1 MAKTQTETF
10 IRRSVVDALR
20 RAGWFVIYNM
30 QMGFGQHRGLADLT
44 CMKDGQVIFVE
55 IKTAVGKQSPDQ
67 VQFQKDCEAH
77 GVTYILARTTLLPLI
92 KNEWRKKEWNIKF
105 TMKNS

>member
-1 MAKTQTETF
+1 MAKTQTETTDTNIF
-10 IRRSVVDALR
+10 GMQKALR

-77 GVTYILARTTLLPLI
+77 GVTYILARGVNDVTDLLNFKPL
-92 KNEWRKKEWNIKF
+92 F
-105 TMKNS
+105 

>member
-44 CMKDGQVIFVE
+44 CMKDGQVI
-55 IKTAVGKQSPDQ
+55 PDQ

-77 GVTYILARTTLLPLI
+77 GVTYILARGVNDVTDLLNFKPL
-92 KNEWRKKEWNIKF
+92 F
-105 TMKNS
+105 

>member
-44 CMKDGQVIFVE
+44 CMKDG
-55 IKTAVGKQSPDQ
+55 PDQ

-77 GVTYILARTTLLPLI
+77 GVTYILARGVNDVTDLLNFKPL
-92 KNEWRKKEWNIKF
+92 F
-105 TMKNS
+105 

>member
-44 CMKDGQVIFVE
+44 CMN
-55 IKTAVGKQSPDQ
+55 PDQ

-77 GVTYILARTTLLPLI
+77 GVTYILARGVNDVTDLLNFKPL
-92 KNEWRKKEWNIKF
+92 F
-105 TMKNS
+105 

>member
-30 QMGFGQHRGLADLT
+30 QMGFGQHRGLP
-44 CMKDGQVIFVE
+44 GSG
-55 IKTAVGKQSPDQ
+55 AVSKR
-67 VQFQKDCEAH
+67 
-77 GVTYILARTTLLPLI
+77 L
-92 KNEWRKKEWNIKF
+92 
-105 TMKNS
+105 

>member
-30 QMGFGQHRGLADLT
+30 QMGFGQH
-44 CMKDGQVIFVE
+44 
-55 IKTAVGKQSPDQ
+55 SPDQ

-77 GVTYILARTTLLPLI
+77 GVTYILARGVNDVTDLLNFKPL
-92 KNEWRKKEWNIKF
+92 F
-105 TMKNS
+105 

>member
-30 QMGFGQHRGLADLT
+30 QMGFGQHRGLAARIRCSFKKIVKLT
-44 CMKDGQVIFVE
+44 
-55 IKTAVGKQSPDQ
+55 A
-67 VQFQKDCEAH
+67 
-77 GVTYILARTTLLPLI
+77 
-92 KNEWRKKEWNIKF
+92 
-105 TMKNS
+105 